1 MPQPLIFNILKK
13 LSYLLDRRDKIQVI
27 LLFFIL
33 LGVSVLEMLG
43 VGFVVPFISL
53 ISNPD
58 SIQEKP
64 ILNTLYHWIGNA
76 SDTQFLVILCLI
88 YLGIYVIKN
97 SYIAG
102 SFYLQYRFIY
112 NKQIKLSDQLFQG
125 YLGAPYHFHLQ
136 KNSALLIRNLTQEIN
151 QLFTQVLIPIVM
163 LITELTVLTGLVML
177 LVILRPIPSL
187 AATGGLLVAG
197 FLFYQVFQTQLYKAG
212 KNRQY
217 YSGLVIKDI
226 NQGLGGVKETKI
238 LGREPFFLA
247 RHRIHRKELVR
258 SLESVQIIQQLP
270 RLYFETLAV
279 FALLSVILVTLLQ
292 GMKGAEILPTLA
304 LFAASAFRLI
314 PSLNRVMSSLN
325 KIRFGTHALDMIV
338 HEFRSL
344 EEEKNLLWQQTGVI
358 PALSDQLS
366 LKNIAYAYPNTEEK
380 VLSSISIEIPKGTSV
395 GFVGSSGAGKTTLI
409 DIILG
414 LLTPTEGTVLVDGVD
429 IQNGLSA
436 WQKQIGYIPQDIYLC
451 DDTLRGNI
459 AFGIPE
465 KEISEAQVSQAV
477 QSAQL
482 QAFIEKL
489 PQGLDTVVGE
499 RGVRLS
505 GGQRQRVGI
514 ARSLYHN
521 PQVLVMDEATAALDN
536 ETEAEIMKAI
546 EKLSGEKTLIMI
558 AHRLTTVKNCDCLY
572 FLEGGKIRAQGTYK
586 ELRDRDEHFMK
597 MARVEN

>member
-1 MPQPLIFNILKK
+1 
-13 LSYLLDRRDKIQVI
+13 
-27 LLFFIL
+27 
-33 LGVSVLEMLG
+33 
-43 VGFVVPFISL
+43 
-53 ISNPD
+53 
-58 SIQEKP
+58 
-64 ILNTLYHWIGNA
+64 
-76 SDTQFLVILCLI
+76 
-88 YLGIYVIKN
+88 
-97 SYIAG
+97 
-102 SFYLQYRFIY
+102 
-112 NKQIKLSDQLFQG
+112 
-125 YLGAPYHFHLQ
+125 
-136 KNSALLIRNLTQEIN
+136 
-151 QLFTQVLIPIVM
+151 M

-197 FLFYQVFQTQLYKAG
+197 FLFYRVFQTQLYKAG

-217 YSGLVIKDI
+217 YSGLVIQDI
-226 NQGLGGVKETKI
+226 NQGLGGVKEAKI
-238 LGREPFFLA
+238 LGREPFFLS

-292 GMKGAEILPTLA
+292 GMKGPEILPTLA

-314 PSLNRVMSSLN
+314 PSLNRVISSLN

-358 PALSDQLS
+358 PALTDQLS
-366 LKNIAYAYPNTEEK
+366 LKNITYAYPNTEEK
-380 VLSSISIEIPKGTSV
+380 VLSNICLEIPKGTSV

-465 KEISEAQVSQAV
+465 KEISETQVSQAV

-572 FLEGGKIRAQGTYK
+572 FLEGGKIRAQGTY
-586 ELRDRDEHFMK
+586 EQLRDRDEHFMK